1 MNTET
6 LDVIDKSLKWSD
18 YVMNTISNNNK
29 NNCGEN
35 NTECTWI
42 INQMTCQNLNIP
54 CHHHYHHRDNDED
67 DEVNNTVRKNGE
79 IDMSINYETRKSIQH
94 LNHDNNNDYK
104 ITNTTVHNNNNNIS
118 SSSSSSSSNEFGID
132 TSKVN
137 IEVENK
143 NHNKLINYMEGELET
158 LMKTNSNWNNN
169 LGKHNKNL
177 EVSNSYDGHYE
188 NSLVNKTN
196 SNKID
201 QYHGY
206 IINKSNKE
214 LNNFNENETDSS
226 EGQGQNSELNDSYH
240 RPHYHQAINNGIIKS
255 NCLFQSA
262 LKRPENSKMIDYS
275 NSNNQI
281 IDGNIYSDHSQNKC
295 EQSSISDYQPV
306 YPDHISCYP
315 THCITDSSG
324 YTSSNS
330 SFSNSLSE
338 CSTSS
343 SSSLTVVS
351 KINLPTED
359 DDATHKNIISRL
371 DCTDDKFHSNRLKE
385 MNYEK
390 YLHVNLYS
398 TQNDDQYSQK
408 CLNLTEL
415 NEAYHQQTNVSS
427 NVNCTDSGFNNS
439 LTAYL
444 QSNKHF
450 MNDNNYHY
458 NNVLMEQHKCT
469 WKNDLMYK
477 GFSKLKKNLLEGD
490 DNDDEED
497 DEGNDDVGQDDYMSE
512 GDTGQRPNH
521 QLNLNHTVNEL
532 DINVPIQLTN
542 NNPHTLTTA
551 KKYDKHTAHKIG
563 FVDGMIVDCNNDEMM
578 NNMTKMLNF
587 TQSRQLINNSAFP
600 INGYTTTIT
609 TVPLSSSFS
618 VPSSSSLS
626 RITMTSCVSVS
637 NNIQT
642 TSSTAN
648 CTRQIN
654 HEKNKKLRKPRT
666 IYSSMQ
672 LQQLAKRFHLTQY
685 LSLPERAELA
695 ASLGLTQTQVKIWF
709 QNRRS
714 KFKKLINQGHDV
726 SLLTNSL
733 SCKSET
739 SELNNQIEN
748 IYEDCHD
755 LLMKT
760 MPSETDI
767 PINSDD
773 IPIDSS
779 SGFENGHSNSNSNS
793 PITQSIISSPETNL
807 NKHITNTNNNN
818 NYVKLDLQPNNFV
831 KYEITSSGNLSYQ
844 TWSTDIKDDYS
855 ISTDGQTVQNQVKFN
870 DSIQCNNYLNQNFY
884 SSTNTDQM
892 NVLDALPRPYY
903 WTKSL
908 FESSSSSNY
917 WLPMS
922 TSNQCS
928 HFNPKSYSTPRC
940 DDDDNDEDDDDDD
953 DDNNDEDDD
962 EHENSELEHDTSNDI
977 INNTHDT
984 WTFNRSNDYSYLN
997 STTTKDRL
1005 KNSEIIYPKSPSQT
1019 SSYQEWRKYCLN
1031 NDANQLVYNYEQ
1043 GNSPKTSQDPFSYN
1057 FHSSCSQTLP
1067 AIPPIPSALI
1077 SSAETQPSTWSL
1089 IESICVQQ
1097 QHQQQKT
1104 DENENEL
1111 NPKSSVIITNHNFTK
1126 ISDTHK
1132 NTIIPLTSEYQ
1143 FQRQQEPQFPD
1154 PCEHTALTST
1164 ITSVMADSTSPSS
1177 SLSSSSSLH
1186 NNTVYI

>member
-1 MNTET
+1 M
-6 LDVIDKSLKWSD
+6 
-18 YVMNTISNNNK
+18 
-29 NNCGEN
+29 
-35 NTECTWI
+35 
-42 INQMTCQNLNIP
+42 
-54 CHHHYHHRDNDED
+54 
-67 DEVNNTVRKNGE
+67 
-79 IDMSINYETRKSIQH
+79 
-94 LNHDNNNDYK
+94 
-104 ITNTTVHNNNNNIS
+104 
-118 SSSSSSSSNEFGID
+118 
-132 TSKVN
+132 
-137 IEVENK
+137 
-143 NHNKLINYMEGELET
+143 
-158 LMKTNSNWNNN
+158 
-169 LGKHNKNL
+169 
-177 EVSNSYDGHYE
+177 
-188 NSLVNKTN
+188 
-196 SNKID
+196 
-201 QYHGY
+201 
-206 IINKSNKE
+206 
-214 LNNFNENETDSS
+214 NNFNENKTNSS
-226 EGQGQNSELNDSYH
+226 EGQGQNRELNDSYH
-240 RPHYHQAINNGIIKS
+240 RPHYHQAINNEIIKG
-255 NCLFQSA
+255 NCLFQST
-262 LKRPENSKMIDYS
+262 LKQPENSKIIDWS
-275 NSNNQI
+275 NSNNQT

-295 EQSSISDYQPV
+295 EQSLISDKQPI
-306 YPDHISCYP
+306 YPDHVSCYP

-351 KINLPTED
+351 KINLPIGD

-439 LTAYL
+439 LAAYL

-450 MNDNNYHY
+450 MNDNNYRY
-458 NNVLMEQHKCT
+458 SDILMEQKKCT
-469 WKNDLMYK
+469 WRNDLMYK
-477 GFSKLKKNLLEGD
+477 GFSG
-490 DNDDEED
+490 
-497 DEGNDDVGQDDYMSE
+497 
-512 GDTGQRPNH
+512 TRQRTDH

-542 NNPHTLTTA
+542 NNPHTLTIA
-551 KKYDKHTAHKIG
+551 KKYNKHTAHEIG
-563 FVDGMIVDCNNDEMM
+563 FVDGMILDCNNDEMM

-609 TVPLSSSFS
+609 TVPLSSSS
-618 VPSSSSLS
+618 AVSSSSLS
-626 RITMTSCVSVS
+626 RITMTSSVSVS

-695 ASLGLTQTQVKIWF
+695 ASLGLTQTQ
-709 QNRRS
+709 
-714 KFKKLINQGHDV
+714 
-726 SLLTNSL
+726 
-733 SCKSET
+733 
-739 SELNNQIEN
+739 N

-793 PITQSIISSPETNL
+793 PIIQSIISSPETNL

-844 TWSTDIKDDYS
+844 TWSTDMKDDYS
-855 ISTDGQTVQNQVKFN
+855 ISIDGQTVQNQVKFN

-884 SSTNTDQM
+884 SSTNTDQI
-892 NVLDALPRPYY
+892 NLLDALPRPYY

-922 TSNQCS
+922 T
-928 HFNPKSYSTPRC
+928 K
-940 DDDDNDEDDDDDD
+940 
-953 DDNNDEDDD
+953 
-962 EHENSELEHDTSNDI
+962 HDTSNDI
-977 INNTHDT
+977 NNNTHDT

-1019 SSYQEWRKYCLN
+1019 SSYHEWRKYCLN

-1043 GNSPKTSQDPFSYN
+1043 SNSPKTSQDPFNYN

-1077 SSAETQPSTWSL
+1077 SSAETQPSSWSL

-1104 DENENEL
+1104 GENEKN
-1111 NPKSSVIITNHNFTK
+1111 SVIITNHNFTK

-1177 SLSSSSSLH
+1177 SLSSSSSSLSLH
-1186 NNTVYI
+1186 NNTLYI

>member
-1 MNTET
+1 M
-6 LDVIDKSLKWSD
+6 
-18 YVMNTISNNNK
+18 
-29 NNCGEN
+29 
-35 NTECTWI
+35 
-42 INQMTCQNLNIP
+42 
-54 CHHHYHHRDNDED
+54 
-67 DEVNNTVRKNGE
+67 
-79 IDMSINYETRKSIQH
+79 
-94 LNHDNNNDYK
+94 
-104 ITNTTVHNNNNNIS
+104 
-118 SSSSSSSSNEFGID
+118 
-132 TSKVN
+132 
-137 IEVENK
+137 
-143 NHNKLINYMEGELET
+143 
-158 LMKTNSNWNNN
+158 
-169 LGKHNKNL
+169 
-177 EVSNSYDGHYE
+177 
-188 NSLVNKTN
+188 
-196 SNKID
+196 
-201 QYHGY
+201 
-206 IINKSNKE
+206 
-214 LNNFNENETDSS
+214 NNFNENETDSS
-226 EGQGQNSELNDSYH
+226 EGKGQNSELNDSYH

-408 CLNLTEL
+408 YLNLTEL
-415 NEAYHQQTNVSS
+415 NEAYHQQTNVSC

-490 DNDDEED
+490 DNVDEED
-497 DEGNDDVGQDDYMSE
+497 DEGNDDVGQEDYMSE
-512 GDTGQRPNH
+512 GDTGERPNH

-551 KKYDKHTAHKIG
+551 KKYNKHTTHEIG

-618 VPSSSSLS
+618 LPSSSSSLS

-695 ASLGLTQTQVKIWF
+695 ASLGLTQTQVKEKIKSIYLF
-709 QNRRS
+709 ICS
-714 KFKKLINQGHDV
+714 FFIIDFI
-726 SLLTNSL
+726 SLF
-733 SCKSET
+733 
-739 SELNNQIEN
+739 
-748 IYEDCHD
+748 H
-755 LLMKT
+755 
-760 MPSETDI
+760 
-767 PINSDD
+767 
-773 IPIDSS
+773 
-779 SGFENGHSNSNSNS
+779 FVFSNS
-793 PITQSIISSPETNL
+793 
-807 NKHITNTNNNN
+807 
-818 NYVKLDLQPNNFV
+818 V
-831 KYEITSSGNLSYQ
+831 
-844 TWSTDIKDDYS
+844 
-855 ISTDGQTVQNQVKFN
+855 FN
-870 DSIQCNNYLNQNFY
+870 
-884 SSTNTDQM
+884 
-892 NVLDALPRPYY
+892 
-903 WTKSL
+903 
-908 FESSSSSNY
+908 
-917 WLPMS
+917 
-922 TSNQCS
+922 
-928 HFNPKSYSTPRC
+928 
-940 DDDDNDEDDDDDD
+940 
-953 DDNNDEDDD
+953 
-962 EHENSELEHDTSNDI
+962 
-977 INNTHDT
+977 
-984 WTFNRSNDYSYLN
+984 
-997 STTTKDRL
+997 
-1005 KNSEIIYPKSPSQT
+1005 
-1019 SSYQEWRKYCLN
+1019 
-1031 NDANQLVYNYEQ
+1031 
-1043 GNSPKTSQDPFSYN
+1043 
-1057 FHSSCSQTLP
+1057 
-1067 AIPPIPSALI
+1067 
-1077 SSAETQPSTWSL
+1077 
-1089 IESICVQQ
+1089 
-1097 QHQQQKT
+1097 
-1104 DENENEL
+1104 
-1111 NPKSSVIITNHNFTK
+1111 
-1126 ISDTHK
+1126 
-1132 NTIIPLTSEYQ
+1132 
-1143 FQRQQEPQFPD
+1143 
-1154 PCEHTALTST
+1154 
-1164 ITSVMADSTSPSS
+1164 
-1177 SLSSSSSLH
+1177 
-1186 NNTVYI
+1186 

>member
-1 MNTET
+1 
-6 LDVIDKSLKWSD
+6 
-18 YVMNTISNNNK
+18 
-29 NNCGEN
+29 
-35 NTECTWI
+35 
-42 INQMTCQNLNIP
+42 MTCENLNIP
-54 CHHHYHHRDNDED
+54 CHHHHHHCDSDED
-67 DEVNNTVRKNGE
+67 DEVNNTMKKSGE
-79 IDMSINYETRKSIQH
+79 IDKSIDYEIRKSIQH
-94 LNHDNNNDYK
+94 LNDDNNDCK
-104 ITNTTVHNNNNNIS
+104 ITNTTIHNDNS
-118 SSSSSSSSNEFGID
+118 SNSSNEFGID

-137 IEVENK
+137 IEVENM
-143 NHNKLINYMEGELET
+143 NHNKLINYMECELET

-169 LGKHNKNL
+169 LDKHNKNL
-177 EVSNSYDGHYE
+177 EISNSYDGHYE
-188 NSLVNKTN
+188 NSLIDKTN
-196 SNKID
+196 RNKFD

-206 IINKSNKE
+206 ITGKSNKE
-214 LNNFNENETDSS
+214 INNFNENKNSS
-226 EGQGQNSELNDSYH
+226 DGQGQNRELNDSYH
-240 RPHYHQAINNGIIKS
+240 CPHYHQAINNGIIKD

-262 LKRPENSKMIDYS
+262 SRQPENSKMIEWS

-295 EQSSISDYQPV
+295 EQSLISDNQPV
-306 YPDHISCYP
+306 YPDHITCYP
-315 THCITDSSG
+315 THCMTDSSG

-330 SFSNSLSE
+330 SFSNSSSE

-351 KINLPTED
+351 KINLPIED
-359 DDATHKNIISRL
+359 DDATHKNIISSL

-390 YLHVNLYS
+390 YLHMNLYS
-398 TQNDDQYSQK
+398 TQKDDQYSQK

-415 NEAYHQQTNVSS
+415 NEAYHQQTNV
-427 NVNCTDSGFNNS
+427 NCRDSGFNNS

-450 MNDNNYHY
+450 MNGNNHHHS
-458 NNVLMEQHKCT
+458 NVLMEHQKPT

-477 GFSKLKKNLLEGD
+477 DFSKLKTSLHEGD

-497 DEGNDDVGQDDYMSE
+497 DEGNDDVCQDDYLSE
-512 GDTGQRPNH
+512 GGTRQRTDH

-542 NNPHTLTTA
+542 NIPHTLTIA
-551 KKYDKHTAHKIG
+551 KNYNKHTAHEMG
-563 FVDGMIVDCNNDEMM
+563 FVGGMIVDCNNNEMM

-609 TVPLSSSFS
+609 TVPLSSS
-618 VPSSSSLS
+618 SSSVSSASLS
-626 RITMTSCVSVS
+626 RIAMTSSVSVS

-648 CTRQIN
+648 CTRIIN
-654 HEKNKKLRKPRT
+654 NEKNKKLRKPRT

-739 SELNNQIEN
+739 SELNNQTEN

-767 PINSDD
+767 LINSND
-773 IPIDSS
+773 IPIDTS

-818 NYVKLDLQPNNFV
+818 NYVKLDLQPNNFI
-831 KYEITSSGNLSYQ
+831 KYEISSSGNLSYQ

-855 ISTDGQTVQNQVKFN
+855 TSFDGQTVQNQLKFN
-870 DSIQCNNYLNQNFY
+870 DSVQCNNYLNQNFHP
-884 SSTNTDQM
+884 STNTDQM
-892 NVLDALPRPYY
+892 NLLDALPRPYY

-940 DDDDNDEDDDDDD
+940 DDDDNDDGDDDD

-962 EHENSELEHDTSNDI
+962 EHEDSELEHDTSNDTN
-977 INNTHDT
+977 NNTHDS

-1005 KNSEIIYPKSPSQT
+1005 KNSEIIYPKSPLQI

-1031 NDANQLVYNYEQ
+1031 NESNQLVYDFEQ
-1043 GNSPKTSQDPFSYN
+1043 GNSPKTSQDPFNYK

-1067 AIPPIPSALI
+1067 AIPSIPSALI
-1077 SSAETQPSTWSL
+1077 SSAETQPSPWSL
-1089 IESICVQQ
+1089 IESIYVQQ
-1097 QHQQQKT
+1097 QHQQQNT
-1104 DENENEL
+1104 GQNETEL
-1111 NPKSSVIITNHNFTK
+1111 NPKSSVIIPNHNFTK
-1126 ISDTHK
+1126 ISDTLK
-1132 NTIIPLTSEYQ
+1132 NSIIPLTSEYQ

-1154 PCEHTALTST
+1154 PCEHTLLTST

-1177 SLSSSSSLH
+1177 SLSSSSSSSTSSLLH
-1186 NNTVYI
+1186 KNTLYI